1 MFTKLYALHPYLTGY
16 AQLPVR
22 NLLATLLPKAQRLA
36 IWPIH
41 ELDGHGRL
49 FGTWL
54 LEIEHRG
61 AFAHIVGRGSFHP

>member
-1 MFTKLYALHPYLTGY
+1 MGPCALSCTYPRPYLTEE
-16 AQLPVR
+16 ARLPVR
-22 NLLATLLPKAQRLA
+22 NLLATLLPVAQRAA

-41 ELDGHGRL
+41 ELDGYGRL

-61 AFAHIVGRGSFHP
+61 AFAHIVSCG